1 MLRTM
6 RILVLS
12 SSVAL
17 IGCGTA
23 QKYFPHTIGSSWVY
37 EDQDRGE
44 WIRRSTEGE
53 EIGWDMYK
61 VFSYEP
67 ALEDYNKSC

>member
-23 QKYFPHTIGSSWVY
+23 QKYSHIRLAVLEY
-37 EDQDRGE
+37 MKIRMGE